1 MKRQPVGL
9 VHDGCRLAR
18 RVFAAGVEV
27 FNEASYHHRLGDHSD
42 DAQCPIAHGQRL
54 MSISNT
60 RRSRAIQLIG
70 ALASGSSSVVLARVR
85 ERLDLTMSRRLR
97 ALGANS
103 P

>member
-1 MKRQPVGL
+1 MMR
-9 VHDGCRLAR
+9 
-18 RVFAAGVEV
+18 
-27 FNEASYHHRLGDHSD
+27 
-42 DAQCPIAHGQRL
+42 PITTGSVTTAMTRTVPLHTGQRL

-70 ALASGSSSVVLARVR
+70 ALGGGSSSVALARVR
-85 ERLDLTMSRRLR
+85 ERLDLTMRRRLG